1 MRLNTTTTRIFALAA
16 AAACAA
22 GLSACQSEVPVPGP
36 TNGGDTTTVAPTTG
50 AEQPTGSAPTGSA
63 PTGAPTTGAPTTG
76 AVEARD
82 IEPITFTDGA
92 VGLTET
98 CDQII
103 TDFKSPSYQ
112 RGAEASTTVYLLH
125 CTLDYSGDLL
135 FDEAWTA
142 GVLTLSDDTGKSHDG
157 LRVESITG
165 ETNPVYDDMEAAG
178 LDPINDDDD
187 EMNHVDGWFAFTVAG
202 SFVGADPLSEEAIT
216 LVYEREEFIGNG
228 KKSSASPD
236 DGARRTYEAYSAR
249 SKMTIK

>member
-82 IEPITFTDGA
+82 IEPITFTDEA

-103 TDFKSPSYQ
+103 TDFKAPSYQ
-112 RGAEASTTVYLLH
+112 KDGDETTTIYLLH
-125 CTLDYSGDLL
+125 CTLDYSG
-135 FDEAWTA
+135 
-142 GVLTLSDDTGKSHDG
+142 GLS
-157 LRVESITG
+157 
-165 ETNPVYDDMEAAG
+165 YDDEAAG
-178 LDPINDDDD
+178 DLKLIDDKDEFHYGRAWSLSSLDEDVKAAGMDPISYDDRGTT
-187 EMNHVDGWFAFTVAG
+187 HVDGWFAFTVSG
-202 SFVGADPLSEEAIT
+202 SDGKADPLPEGATT
-216 LVYEREEFIGNG
+216 LVYERNAFTNKGTG
-228 KKSSASPD
+228 K
-236 DGARRTYEAYSAR
+236 TYEAYSAR
-249 SKMTIK
+249 SKVTIK

>member
-63 PTGAPTTGAPTTG
+63 PTGAPTTGAAPTAG

-82 IEPITFTDGA
+82 IEPITFTDEA

-103 TDFKSPSYQ
+103 TDFKAPSYQ
-112 RGAEASTTVYLLH
+112 KDGDETTTIYLLH
-125 CTLDYSGDLL
+125 CTLDYSG
-135 FDEAWTA
+135 
-142 GVLTLSDDTGKSHDG
+142 GLS
-157 LRVESITG
+157 
-165 ETNPVYDDMEAAG
+165 YDDEAAG
-178 LDPINDDDD
+178 DLKLIDDKDEFHYGRAWGLSSLDEDVKAAGMDPISYDDRGTT
-187 EMNHVDGWFAFTVAG
+187 HVDGWFTFTVSG
-202 SFVGADPLSEEAIT
+202 SDGKADPLPEGATT
-216 LVYEREEFIGNG
+216 LVYERNAFTNKGTG
-228 KKSSASPD
+228 K
-236 DGARRTYEAYSAR
+236 TYEAYSAR
-249 SKMTIK
+249 SKVTIK

>member
-63 PTGAPTTGAPTTG
+63 PTVAPTTAAPTAG

-82 IEPITFTDGA
+82 IEPITFTDEA

-103 TDFKSPSYQ
+103 TDFKAPSYQ
-112 RGAEASTTVYLLH
+112 KDGDETTTIYLLH
-125 CTLDYSGDLL
+125 CTLDYSG
-135 FDEAWTA
+135 
-142 GVLTLSDDTGKSHDG
+142 GLS
-157 LRVESITG
+157 
-165 ETNPVYDDMEAAG
+165 YDDEAAG
-178 LDPINDDDD
+178 DLKLIDDKDEFHYGRAWGLSSLDEDVKAAGMDPISYDDRGTT
-187 EMNHVDGWFAFTVAG
+187 HVDGWFAFTVSG
-202 SFVGADPLSEEAIT
+202 SDGKADPLPEGATT
-216 LVYEREEFIGNG
+216 LVYERNAFTNKGTG
-228 KKSSASPD
+228 K
-236 DGARRTYEAYSAR
+236 TYEAYSAR
-249 SKMTIK
+249 SKVTIK

>member
-63 PTGAPTTGAPTTG
+63 PTGAPTTGAAPTAG

-103 TDFKSPSYQ
+103 TDFKAPSYQ
-112 RGAEASTTVYLLH
+112 KDGDETTTIYLLH
-125 CTLDYSGDLL
+125 CTLDYSG
-135 FDEAWTA
+135 
-142 GVLTLSDDTGKSHDG
+142 GLS
-157 LRVESITG
+157 
-165 ETNPVYDDMEAAG
+165 YDDEAAG
-178 LDPINDDDD
+178 DLKLIDDKDEFHYGRAWSLSSLDEDVKAAGMDPISYDDRGTT
-187 EMNHVDGWFAFTVAG
+187 HVDGWFAFTVSG
-202 SFVGADPLSEEAIT
+202 SDGKADPLPEGATT
-216 LVYEREEFIGNG
+216 LVYERNAFTNKGTG
-228 KKSSASPD
+228 K
-236 DGARRTYEAYSAR
+236 TYEAYSAR
-249 SKMTIK
+249 SKVTIK

>member
-63 PTGAPTTGAPTTG
+63 PTGAPTTGAAPTAG

-82 IEPITFTDGA
+82 IEPITFTDEA

-103 TDFKSPSYQ
+103 TDFKAPSYQ
-112 RGAEASTTVYLLH
+112 KDGDETTTIYLLH
-125 CTLDYSGDLL
+125 CTLDYSG
-135 FDEAWTA
+135 
-142 GVLTLSDDTGKSHDG
+142 GLS
-157 LRVESITG
+157 
-165 ETNPVYDDMEAAG
+165 YDDEAAG
-178 LDPINDDDD
+178 DLKLIDDKDEFHYGRAWSLSSLDEDVKAAGMDPISYDDRGTT
-187 EMNHVDGWFAFTVAG
+187 HVDGWFAFTVSG
-202 SFVGADPLSEEAIT
+202 SDGKADPLPEGATT
-216 LVYEREEFIGNG
+216 LVYERNAFTNKGTG
-228 KKSSASPD
+228 K
-236 DGARRTYEAYSAR
+236 TYEAYSAR
-249 SKMTIK
+249 SKVTIK

>member
-63 PTGAPTTGAPTTG
+63 PTGAPTTGAAPTAG

-82 IEPITFTDGA
+82 IEPITFTDEA

-103 TDFKSPSYQ
+103 TDFKAPSYQ
-112 RGAEASTTVYLLH
+112 KDGDETTTIYLLH
-125 CTLDYSGDLL
+125 CTLDYSG
-135 FDEAWTA
+135 
-142 GVLTLSDDTGKSHDG
+142 GLS
-157 LRVESITG
+157 
-165 ETNPVYDDMEAAG
+165 YDDEAAG
-178 LDPINDDDD
+178 DLKLIDDKDEFHYGRAWGLSSLDEDVKAAGMDPISYDDRGTT
-187 EMNHVDGWFAFTVAG
+187 HVDGWFAFTVSG
-202 SFVGADPLSEEAIT
+202 SDGKADPLPEGATT
-216 LVYEREEFIGNG
+216 LVYERNAFTNKGTG
-228 KKSSASPD
+228 K
-236 DGARRTYEAYSAR
+236 TYEAYSAC
-249 SKMTIK
+249 SKVTIK

>member
-63 PTGAPTTGAPTTG
+63 PTVAPTTGAAPTAG

-82 IEPITFTDGA
+82 IEPITFTDEA

-103 TDFKSPSYQ
+103 TDFKAPSYQ
-112 RGAEASTTVYLLH
+112 KDGDETTTIYLLH
-125 CTLDYSGDLL
+125 CTLDYSG
-135 FDEAWTA
+135 
-142 GVLTLSDDTGKSHDG
+142 GLS
-157 LRVESITG
+157 
-165 ETNPVYDDMEAAG
+165 YDDEAAG
-178 LDPINDDDD
+178 DLKLIDDKDEFHYGRAWGLSSLDEDVKAAGMDPISYDDRGTT
-187 EMNHVDGWFAFTVAG
+187 HVDGWFAFTVSG
-202 SFVGADPLSEEAIT
+202 SDGKADPLPEGATT
-216 LVYEREEFIGNG
+216 LVYERNAFTNKGTG
-228 KKSSASPD
+228 K
-236 DGARRTYEAYSAR
+236 TYEAYSAR
-249 SKMTIK
+249 SKVTIK

>member
-82 IEPITFTDGA
+82 IEPITFTDEA

-103 TDFKSPSYQ
+103 TDFKAPSYQ
-112 RGAEASTTVYLLH
+112 KDGDETTTIYLLH
-125 CTLDYSGDLL
+125 CTLDYSG
-135 FDEAWTA
+135 
-142 GVLTLSDDTGKSHDG
+142 GLS
-157 LRVESITG
+157 
-165 ETNPVYDDMEAAG
+165 YDDEAAG
-178 LDPINDDDD
+178 DLKLIDDKDEFHYGRAWGLSSLDEDVKAAGMDPISYDDRGTT
-187 EMNHVDGWFAFTVAG
+187 HVDGWFAFTVSG
-202 SFVGADPLSEEAIT
+202 SDGKADPLPEGATT
-216 LVYEREEFIGNG
+216 LVYERNAFTNKGTG
-228 KKSSASPD
+228 K
-236 DGARRTYEAYSAR
+236 TYEAYSAR
-249 SKMTIK
+249 SKVTIK

>member
-63 PTGAPTTGAPTTG
+63 PTGSAPTGAAPTAG

-82 IEPITFTDGA
+82 IEPITFTDEA

-103 TDFKSPSYQ
+103 TDFKAPSYQ
-112 RGAEASTTVYLLH
+112 KDGDETTTIYLLH
-125 CTLDYSGDLL
+125 CTLDYSG
-135 FDEAWTA
+135 
-142 GVLTLSDDTGKSHDG
+142 GLS
-157 LRVESITG
+157 
-165 ETNPVYDDMEAAG
+165 YDDEAAG
-178 LDPINDDDD
+178 DLKLIDDKDEFHYGRAWSLSSLDEDVKAAGMDPISYDDRGTT
-187 EMNHVDGWFAFTVAG
+187 HVDGWFAFTVSG
-202 SFVGADPLSEEAIT
+202 SDGKADPLPEGATT
-216 LVYEREEFIGNG
+216 LVYERNAFTNKGTG
-228 KKSSASPD
+228 K
-236 DGARRTYEAYSAR
+236 TYEAYSAR
-249 SKMTIK
+249 SKVTIK

>member
-63 PTGAPTTGAPTTG
+63 PTGSAPTGAPTTGAAPTAG

-82 IEPITFTDGA
+82 IEPITFTDEA

-103 TDFKSPSYQ
+103 TDFKAPSYQ
-112 RGAEASTTVYLLH
+112 KDGDETTTIYLLH
-125 CTLDYSGDLL
+125 CTLDYSG
-135 FDEAWTA
+135 
-142 GVLTLSDDTGKSHDG
+142 GLS
-157 LRVESITG
+157 
-165 ETNPVYDDMEAAG
+165 YDDEAAG
-178 LDPINDDDD
+178 DLKLIDDKDEFHYGRAWGLSSLDEDVKAAGMDPISYDDRGTT
-187 EMNHVDGWFAFTVAG
+187 HVDGWFAFTVSG
-202 SFVGADPLSEEAIT
+202 SDGKADPLPEGATT
-216 LVYEREEFIGNG
+216 LVYERNAFTNKGTG
-228 KKSSASPD
+228 K
-236 DGARRTYEAYSAR
+236 TYEAYSAR
-249 SKMTIK
+249 SKVTIK